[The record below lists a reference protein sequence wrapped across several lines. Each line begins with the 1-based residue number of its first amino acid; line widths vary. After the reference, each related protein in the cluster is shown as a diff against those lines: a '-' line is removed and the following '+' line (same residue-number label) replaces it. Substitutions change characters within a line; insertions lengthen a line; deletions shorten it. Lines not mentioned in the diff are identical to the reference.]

1 MELAYDRT
9 FVPSWSFGGT
19 STNEEIR
26 ASVARPLSQ
35 RMSVQAG
42 AAYSR
47 NEPLQLTGDRLLL
60 NSWWTGASIG
70 YAAAR
75 WLSIEGF
82 YSGDFQH
89 TSARGQVNRTRVG
102 IQIVTLK
109 PVRIQ

>member
-1 MELAYDRT
+1 
-9 FVPSWSFGGT
+9 
-19 STNEEIR
+19 
-26 ASVARPLSQ
+26 
-35 RMSVQAG
+35 MSVQAG
-42 AAYSR
+42 VAYSR

-60 NSWWTGASIG
+60 HSWWTGASVG

-89 TSARGQVNRTRVG
+89 TSAQGQVNRTRVG